1 MESLKFSINMV
12 LCIFGFIKVI
22 KIYNCTAYLN
32 AREKN
37 ISGFF
42 SFRTSPEH
50 YFCELAMTLGIDV
63 AGKLGCTLDL
73 NIPLLQEVRGKY

>member
-1 MESLKFSINMV
+1 M
-12 LCIFGFIKVI
+12 
-22 KIYNCTAYLN
+22 
-32 AREKN
+32 REKK
-37 ISGFF
+37 IFIYGFF

-63 AGKLGCTLDL
+63 AGKLGRTLDL